1 MSRIISTKGI
11 GIKKWLKLRE
21 NYLGASETSAALNL
35 NPYRTG
41 LDLWREK
48 IKDPSYKRF
57 PGNSLT
63 KWGARLEGS
72 IAWGFSKDYKLR
84 IRKDNKLR
92 IHDNGILSCS
102 LDRLIIKGKKLGTL
116 EIKNMGDKQFNRLCQ
131 DTNSVSMM
139 YYSQIQQQ
147 FFVTELKFGYFVI
160 LVGGNTLIVKKTLPD
175 IAFMNMQSEFA
186 VEWWNDYVIQNK
198 PPELDR
204 TKYQALKKLLYK
216 SDGWNNFKFVP
227 DLPEYEETDPVKI
240 FIREIE
246 GAKNRTE
253 LNMLMKRKPGII
265 VDSKREV
272 QSLVSTIIKIKHLQ
286 LRR

>member
-1 MSRIISTKGI
+1 MSRSISTKGI

-21 NYLGASETSAALNL
+21 DFLGASETSAALNL

-41 LDLWREK
+41 LDLWMEK
-48 IKDPSYKRF
+48 IKDPSYKPF
-57 PGNSLT
+57 AGNSYT
-63 KWGARLEGS
+63 KWGSRLEGS
-72 IAWGFSKDYKLR
+72 IAYGFSKDYKLK
-84 IRKDNKLR
+84 IRKDNKIR

-116 EIKNMGDKQFNRLCQ
+116 EIKNMGDKTFNKLCQ
-131 DTNSVSMM
+131 DIHDVSMM

-147 FFVTELKFGYFVI
+147 FYVSGLKFGYFVI
-160 LVGGNTLIVKKTLPD
+160 LVGGNTLIVKKTKPD
-175 IAFMNMQSEFA
+175 LAFMNMQAEFA
-186 VEWWNDYVIQNK
+186 VEWWNEYIIQNK

-216 SDGWNNFKFVP
+216 DDLWKEFKFVP
-227 DLPEYEETDPVKI
+227 DPPEYEEKDPVKI

-265 VDSKREV
+265 VDAKRET

>member
-1 MSRIISTKGI
+1 MSRFISTKGI

-21 NYLGASETSAALNL
+21 DYLGASEISAAVNL

-48 IKDPSYKRF
+48 IKDPSHKPF
-57 PGNSLT
+57 PGNSYT
-63 KWGARLEGS
+63 KWGSRLEGS
-72 IAWGFSKDYKLR
+72 IAWGFSKDFKIT

-102 LDRLIIKGKKLGTL
+102 LDRLVVKGKKLGTL
-116 EIKNMGDKQFNRLCQ
+116 EIKNMGDKTFNRLCQ
-131 DTNSVSMM
+131 DINNVSMM

-147 FFVTELKFGYFVI
+147 FYVSELKFGYFII
-160 LVGGNTLIVKKTLPD
+160 LVGGNTLIVKKTKPD
-175 IAFMNMQSEFA
+175 ISFMNMQSEFG
-186 VEWWNDYVIQNK
+186 VEWWNEYIIQNK

-216 SDGWNNFKFVP
+216 SDGWNEFKFVP
-227 DLPEYEETDPVKI
+227 DLPEQEETDPVKI

-246 GAKNRTE
+246 NAKNRTE
-253 LNMLMKRKPGII
+253 LNVLMTRKAGII
-265 VDSKREV
+265 VDAKNETR
-272 QSLVSTIIKIKHLQ
+272 SLISTIIKIKHLQ